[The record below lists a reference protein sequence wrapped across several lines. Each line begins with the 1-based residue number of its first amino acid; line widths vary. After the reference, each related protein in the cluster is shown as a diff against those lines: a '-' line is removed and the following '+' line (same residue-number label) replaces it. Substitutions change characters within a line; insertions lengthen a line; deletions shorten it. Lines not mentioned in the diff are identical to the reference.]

1 MHTSH
6 FTHPTFVLTTTL
18 SLLTASAQA
27 GIIIDSFDASSQMAF
42 AGGSTTS
49 SSVNSGQ
56 SVSAVNAAIAPIANS
71 QNNRVAR
78 ASWSSFGDNSY
89 SAADKGNRFSS
100 TTIDTAA
107 GTANFNFGGKLGEAT
122 GSLAYNA
129 VTGTSMDFASQG
141 HGIGITGSLVGSTG
155 ITNPS
160 LQGLTLDLV
169 LTDAYGV
176 QANYTFFGYASGGFS
191 GLNGG
196 LLANFADFA
205 PFNPDDSIDLT
216 QVTSFSMNFAYQC
229 NAFGAGI
236 PEVAGSY
243 QVGSISIV
251 PAPGAVALLAAAGL
265 VGMRRRR

>member
-6 FTHPTFVLTTTL
+6 FTHPTFVLTTSL

-27 GIIIDSFDASSQMAF
+27 GIIIDSFDASSQTAL
-42 AGGSTTS
+42 AGGSTAL

-122 GSLAYNA
+122 GSLTYNA

-155 ITNPS
+155 ITNPY

-169 LTDAYGV
+169 LTDANGV
-176 QANYTFFGYASGGFS
+176 QANYIFYGYAAGGFG

-205 PFNPDDSIDLT
+205 PFNPEDSLDLT

-229 NAFGAGI
+229 NAFGAGV

>member
-1 MHTSH
+1 MHTSY
-6 FTHPTFVLTTTL
+6 FTHPIFVLTAFL
-18 SLLTASAQA
+18 SLFTVSAQA
-27 GIIIDSFDASSQMAF
+27 GLIIDSFDASSQMAL
-42 AGGSTTS
+42 AGGSTTWS
-49 SSVNSGQ
+49 AVDSGA

-71 QNNRVAR
+71 RNNRVAR
-78 ASWSSFGDNSY
+78 ASWSSFGDSGY
-89 SAADKGNRFSS
+89 SPADKGNRFSS

-141 HGIGITGSLVGSTG
+141 HGIGINGSLVGSTG

-176 QANYTFFGYASGGFS
+176 KANYMFFGYASGGFS

-205 PFNPDDSIDLT
+205 PFDPEESIDLT

-236 PEVAGSY
+236 PAVAGSY

>member
-1 MHTSH
+1 MHTSY
-6 FTHPTFVLTTTL
+6 FTHPIFVLTASL
-18 SLLTASAQA
+18 SLFTVSAQA
-27 GIIIDSFDASSQMAF
+27 GLIIDSFDASSQMAL
-42 AGGSTTS
+42 AGGSTTWS
-49 SSVNSGQ
+49 TVDSGA
-56 SVSAVNAAIAPIANS
+56 SVSAVNAGIAPIANS
-71 QNNRVAR
+71 RNNRVAR
-78 ASWSSFGDNSY
+78 ARWSSLGDSSY
-89 SAADKGNRFSS
+89 STAEKLNRFSS

-141 HGIGITGSLVGSTG
+141 HGIGINGSLVGSTG
-155 ITNPS
+155 ITNFS

-169 LTDAYGV
+169 LIDAYGV
-176 QANYTFFGYASGGFS
+176 QANYTFFGYQDGGLG
-191 GLNGG
+191 GLNGD
-196 LLANFADFA
+196 LLANFAEFV
-205 PFNPDDSIDLT
+205 PFNLGDSIDLT

-236 PEVAGSY
+236 PAVAGSY

-251 PAPGAVALLAAAGL
+251 PAPGAVALLVAAGL

>member
-6 FTHPTFVLTTTL
+6 FTHPTFVLTTSL

-27 GIIIDSFDASSQMAF
+27 GIIIDSFDASSQMAL
-42 AGGSTTS
+42 AGGSATS
-49 SSVNSGQ
+49 SFVSSVA
-56 SVSAVNAAIAPIANS
+56 SVSAANAAIAPIANS
-71 QNNRVAR
+71 RSNRVAR
-78 ASWSSFGDNSY
+78 ASWSSSDDSGY
-89 SAADKGNRFSS
+89 STADKANRFSS

-122 GSLAYNA
+122 GSLTYNA
-129 VTGTSMDFASQG
+129 KRGTSMDFASQG

-155 ITNPS
+155 ITNPY

-176 QANYTFFGYASGGFS
+176 QANYTFFGYAAGGFD

-205 PFNPDDSIDLT
+205 PFNPEESIDLT
-216 QVTSFSMNFAYQC
+216 QVTSFSMNFEYQC
-229 NAFGAGI
+229 NAFGAGV

-251 PAPGAVALLAAAGL
+251 PAPGAVALLAVTGL
-265 VGMRRRR
+265 AVMRRRR